1 LDIGCLSVCAN
12 KVGILN
18 SLVDVNAGEGKLN
31 RGDVRKYFLAPL
43 GVSLAMLASLIS
55 GCGEI
60 HQESNIGGVDTLSID
75 AKQRLMLVGNR
86 GGISPKR
93 VTCTEPSPDALVA
106 KAAVLAATA
115 NVTPESGGGSGSG
128 GISGGTSESA
138 ASIGFRDHTVQML
151 RDGYFRLCEAYL
163 NGALTKEQYETM
175 ITNADTFMVVVS
187 ALQILGSNPVAPSV
201 AITPGS
207 ISANTTPGTGT
218 AAGATDIKITA
229 PTANLVQDVKPGT
242 QVSAESAKA
251 AGEIVKAYLDYRTK
265 LNKEVRA
272 ETRHRRQVDP
282 QPE

>member
-1 LDIGCLSVCAN
+1 
-12 KVGILN
+12 LN

-31 RGDVRKYFLAPL
+31 RGEVRKYFLAPL

-115 NVTPESGGGSGSG
+115 NVTPEAGGGSGSG

-207 ISANTTPGTGT
+207 ISATTAGT
-218 AAGATDIKITA
+218 ATGATDIKITA
-229 PTANLVQDVKPGT
+229 PAANLVQDVKQGAP
-242 QVSAESAKA
+242 VSADSAKA
-251 AGEIVKAYLDYRTK
+251 AGEIVKAYLAYRIQ

-272 ETRHRRQVDP
+272 ETRHRRQTDP